1 MKKVHLWGVVGL
13 APAAAVGLA
22 VPAANAATAAT
33 HTPKKPVKAVSLKRA
48 NAPLVTCGFSHHKS
62 GAWNSHNVRM
72 SGGIQWGGTLC
83 VKVQWLHLQSRRAG
97 LTERVRYYSG
107 GGALEHTAW
116 VGGTLIFSTASF
128 LSNPSI
134 YAHEVCQALVLNTNH
149 NTVKFGPHCW
159 TT

>member
-1 MKKVHLWGVVGL
+1 M
-13 APAAAVGLA
+13 A
-22 VPAANAATAAT
+22 
-33 HTPKKPVKAVSLKRA
+33 
-48 NAPLVTCGFSHHKS
+48 S

-72 SGGIQWGGTLC
+72 SGGIQWGGALC